1 MSADPAHKD
10 RSHSQWSASATARNS
25 VCAGA
30 IAMSTL
36 CEDVERE
43 AAAWGTACHQI
54 SERVL
59 RVMLDPED
67 VIGLEAS
74 AFIGEVEKSGKF
86 EFTVNEEMANTA
98 QVYIDYCLNRLVEYQ
113 CEAQDLQARHWIEHP
128 LSLSSLNPPLEAGGT
143 ADFIIYFPKWN
154 LLEVID
160 LKGGRGV
167 TVDVVGNPQ
176 GRSYAIGAI
185 LSLPG
190 LNVERVKVTIVQP
203 RVGDGLPKSDE
214 FHVADLYD
222 WCHDLLKLMQRAK
235 DALDEFNEISGPRNN
250 VAFDMWAEKWLTP
263 GQCTFCTAKPICPAL
278 RKKALEAMPAL
289 ARQWHEDPS
298 LTTPPTLSNLAKIG
312 SPEELAHDLDGFDEL
327 EGWIKARRAYAN
339 AEAERGNSPPGY
351 GLVDKIGIRAWKEKD
366 SNNLC
371 CAIQEAL
378 NLIGNDILE
387 PGSVKSVA
395 QIEKV
400 LGKRKAE
407 LAKLEGVLWEKPVK
421 GTNLVRLDKT
431 TRPAAKSVAERHHE
445 QLEN

>member
-1 MSADPAHKD
+1 MSEPHTGRAHAVF
-10 RSHSQWSASATARNS
+10 SASATSRNS
-25 VCAGA
+25 LCAGS

-36 CEDVERE
+36 CEDFERE
-43 AAAWGTACHQI
+43 VAAWGTVCHEAAECCFKQQVDAE
-54 SERVL
+54 SL
-59 RVMLDPED
+59 
-67 VIGLEAS
+67 IGVD
-74 AFIGEVEKSGKF
+74 FTVGKF
-86 EFTVNEEMANTA
+86 KFVFDEEMATVT
-98 QVYIDYCLNRLVEYQ
+98 QTYLDYVRETSEFGIHPL
-113 CEAQDLQARHWIEHP
+113 WIEQRF
-128 LSLSSLNPPLEAGGT
+128 SLESLNPPLEAGGT
-143 ADFIIYFPKWN
+143 GDAVIYNPDEE
-154 LLEVID
+154 LLEVVD
-160 LKGGRGV
+160 LKTGRGV

-176 GRSYAIGAI
+176 GRMYAIGAV
-185 LSLPG
+185 LKFPELKVS
-190 LNVERVKVTIVQP
+190 RVKVTIVQP

-235 DALDEFNEISGPRNN
+235 DALDEFKTLGANS
-250 VAFDMWAEKWLTP
+250 VKFDEWAEKWLTP

-327 EGWIKARRAYAN
+327 EGWIKARRAYAH
-339 AEAERGNSPPGY
+339 AEAERGNAPPGY
-351 GLVDKIGIRAWKEKD
+351 GLVDKIGNRAWKEKD
-366 SNNLC
+366 PNNLC

-378 NLIGNDILE
+378 SLKGNDILE
-387 PGSVKSVA
+387 PGNVKSVA

-407 LAKLEGVLWEKPVK
+407 LAKLEGVLWEKPRK

-431 TRPAAKSVAERHHE
+431 TRAAINPNEKWHE
-445 QLEN
+445 TVELEK

>member
-1 MSADPAHKD
+1 MTPDPAHKD

-86 EFTVNEEMANTA
+86 EFTVDEEMANTA

-143 ADFIIYFPKWN
+143 ADFIIYFPKWK

-190 LNVERVKVTIVQP
+190 LDVEHVKVTIVQP

-222 WCHDLLKLMQRAK
+222 WCHDLLGLMQRAR
-235 DALDEFNEISGPRNN
+235 DALDEFETLGSNS
-250 VAFDMWAEKWLTP
+250 VKFDEWAEKWLTP

-289 ARQWHEDPS
+289 ARKWHEDPS

-312 SPEELAHDLDGFDEL
+312 SPEELAHDLNGFDEL
-327 EGWIKARRAYAN
+327 EGWIKARRAYAH
-339 AEAERGNSPPGY
+339 AEAERGNAPPGY
-351 GLVDKIGIRAWKEKD
+351 GLVDKIGNRAFIQKDENQIAFELNKHLGLTRDQVWK
-366 SNNLC
+366 
-371 CAIQEAL
+371 
-378 NLIGNDILE
+378 
-387 PGSVKSVA
+387 PGSVKSVV

-431 TRPAAKSVAERHHE
+431 TRAAINPNEKWHE
-445 QLEN
+445 TVELEK